1 LPERVACACCGCVES
16 SKKGFWGRTERPTVV
31 LGVACTC
38 VRAMGGLERQRVRI
52 GFFGGGDGVGVG
64 GGK

>member
-1 LPERVACACCGCVES
+1 MLRARVAGVS
-16 SKKGFWGRTERPTVV
+16 NHQKKGVGGRTERPTVV